1 MPKRS
6 SGKNSHY
13 RRPQNV
19 KQKCPEFIT
28 KIWKKIEYEI
38 IIKTIKAQELT
49 LSQATQDKTKCP
61 AFIMELKNRI
71 WTMLHDWTNEYLHN
85 CEHS

>member
-38 IIKTIKAQELT
+38 IIKRSNHKKLT
-49 LSQATQDKTKCP
+49 LSEATKDQKEKCP
-61 AFIMELKNRI
+61 AFIIELKNRI
-71 WTMLHDWTNEYLHN
+71 
-85 CEHS
+85 